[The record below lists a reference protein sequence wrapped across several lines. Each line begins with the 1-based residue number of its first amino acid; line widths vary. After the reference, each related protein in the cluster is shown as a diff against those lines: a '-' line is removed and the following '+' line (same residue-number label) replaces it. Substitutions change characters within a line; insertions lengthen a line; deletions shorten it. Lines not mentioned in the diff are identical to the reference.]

1 MSGVSEDFEVFLDRE
16 LPTLL
21 RYAFMLTGDPDL
33 SRDLVQDVA
42 LKAHVRWAQIG
53 EVDHP
58 RLYLRTMVTN
68 AFLSWRRR
76 WSVRNFVGGSTHP
89 MLEGASVADPAIGI
103 DERDAM
109 WQRLA
114 GLPRQQ
120 RAVLVLRYY
129 EGLPDAEIADILH
142 CTAGTVRSH
151 ASRALGT
158 LRTQLTQST
167 DVHVEQHQEHR

>member
-1 MSGVSEDFEVFLDRE
+1 MSEDFDAFLHRE
-16 LPTLL
+16 LPGLL
-21 RYAFMLTGDPDL
+21 RYAFLLTGDPDL
-33 SRDLVQDVA
+33 SRDLVQDVT

-53 EVDHP
+53 AVEHP
-58 RLYLRTMVTN
+58 RPYLRTMITN

-76 WSVRNFVGGSTHP
+76 WSVRTVVGGSTHP
-89 MLEGASVADPAIGI
+89 MLEGAWIADPAIDV

-114 GLPRQQ
+114 CLPRQQ
-120 RAVLVLRYY
+120 RAVLVLRFY
-129 EGLPDAEIADILH
+129 EGLPDVEIADILH

-158 LRTQLTQST
+158 LRAQLTPAP
-167 DVHVEQHQEHR
+167 DLPVDQHQEHR